1 MAKEYNISKTAGRC
15 LKCNTALS
23 PGQEFVAT
31 LKETAEEFCREDY
44 CTSCWQE
51 PEALPPE
58 IVGVWHSHVPQPQ
71 EKKRLFVDNDLLV
84 NFFQRLEDAQ
94 EPLKINFRYVLALVL
109 MRKKLLIYDGRNQL
123 PDGREIW
130 KMHFKASD
138 QVQKVIDPGMDE
150 EKIAQ
155 TSEHLGDILEGEL

>member
-1 MAKEYNISKTAGRC
+1 MAKEYNISKTLGHC
-15 LKCNTALS
+15 HKCDVALV

-31 LKETAEEFCREDY
+31 LKETAEEFGREDY
-44 CTSCWQE
+44 CLSCWQE
-51 PEALPPE
+51 SLAAGPE
-58 IVGVWHSHVPQPQ
+58 IVGVWHSHVPVAQ
-71 EKKRLFVDNDLLV
+71 EKKKLFVDNDLLV
-84 NFFQRLEDAQ
+84 NFFQRLEDAA
-94 EPLKINFRYVLALVL
+94 EPMKVNFRYVLALVL
-109 MRKKLLIYDGRNQL
+109 MRKKLLVYDGRDQL

-138 QVQKVIDPGMDE
+138 QVQKVIDPGMNE